1 MKRLNASFIIAATFL
16 LATHAATAMQ
26 DGRKPAEEASAV
38 AQYKSLG
45 LTKYPRAVTAGEYKR
60 DPHHTPVVAKIAHMD
75 LSHYTLRFDSVSGG
89 FVFDPSHATASN
101 MVISIDPQ
109 SIDTGDQA
117 LDKKIAKQYFEIDQ
131 YPRITFTSSAVKITG
146 DHTYVSGILDFHGIK
161 TPLTLNV
168 IYRGFADGRMGFSG

>member
-1 MKRLNASFIIAATFL
+1 
-16 LATHAATAMQ
+16 MQ

-60 DPHHTPVVAKIAHMD
+60 DPHHTSVVAKNAHMD

-131 YPRITFTSSAVKITG
+131 YPRDYVYFIDG
-146 DHTYVSGILDFHGIK
+146 EDHRRSHLCERDSGFSWDQNATDAKRHLSWLRRWAHGIFW
-161 TPLTLNV
+161 LSN
-168 IYRGFADGRMGFSG
+168 I